1 MPSATRS
8 TGGSSGFTTA
18 ASLFTRSHEG
28 LAEHVPV
35 CVRLS
40 RQSEGRSKTAPTPP
54 QDQEGGRHFTERE
67 VRLLVRKAAVGDRFA
82 AELKTELGLKASVRT
97 VQRLLQR
104 VDHLVYTKMDRTL
117 PLTAA
122 HKAARM
128 EWAKEHIL
136 NPGIWKYTVFSDGKK
151 FNLDGPDGFKYYW
164 RDMRQPAQSFV
175 RRQNGGGSVM
185 QDNASIH
192 ASRET
197 TSFSQEMEV
206 NTMAWPARSPDCNP
220 IENVWSVMA
229 ARVYAHGRQYRTVGD
244 LQKAIMAAWASI
256 EQEYL
261 CKLVESMPRRCLAV
275 IKQKGGLTK
284 Y

>member
-1 MPSATRS
+1 MGRGKALSNQEYWWIIGLHDGGVSLHEIARR
-8 TGGSSGFTTA
+8 TGRART
-18 ASLFTRSHEG
+18 
-28 LAEHVPV
+28 
-35 CVRLS
+35 CVRKAIKAERGPLQDS
-40 RQSEGRSKTAPTPP
+40 ANPSPRPGRRPAL
-54 QDQEGGRHFTERE
+54 TERE

-122 HKAARM
+122 HKAAQM
-128 EWAKEHIL
+128 EWAEEHIL

-185 QDNASIH
+185 VWGGIQC
-192 ASRET
+192 SR
-197 TSFSQEMEV
+197 
-206 NTMAWPARSPDCNP
+206 
-220 IENVWSVMA
+220 
-229 ARVYAHGRQYRTVGD
+229 
-244 LQKAIMAAWASI
+244 
-256 EQEYL
+256 
-261 CKLVESMPRRCLAV
+261 
-275 IKQKGGLTK
+275 
-284 Y
+284 